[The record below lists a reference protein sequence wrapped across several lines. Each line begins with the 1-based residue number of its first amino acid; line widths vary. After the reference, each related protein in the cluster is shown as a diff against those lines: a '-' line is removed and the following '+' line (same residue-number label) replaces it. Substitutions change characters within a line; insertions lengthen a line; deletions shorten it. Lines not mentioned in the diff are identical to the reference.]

1 MYMIYLNFLL
11 ILFLFLI
18 IFVNFVNFL
27 FMREINVVIEEFY
40 SNSNS
45 NNNKETIVL
54 LGDSILKNNSYVENG
69 KEIDSLLTKKSDS
82 NVFSFSEDGSTITD
96 VYNQLEKIP
105 LELNKK
111 TTTIY
116 LSIGGNDILS
126 QYVDKITDLTN
137 MTSLTIIFS
146 KYVTLIESVKTRFHL
161 CKIVLL
167 DIYYPKSNIY
177 RVYYLLIKKWNE
189 MIYEY
194 TNNTKNSILLLKIS
208 NILTQDNDFVF
219 NIEPSTSGGE
229 KIVNSIL
236 SL

>member
-1 MYMIYLNFLL
+1 
-11 ILFLFLI
+11 
-18 IFVNFVNFL
+18 
-27 FMREINVVIEEFY
+27 MRENNVSIEAFY
-40 SNSNS
+40 SNNNN

-69 KEIDSLLTKKSDS
+69 EEIDSLLTKKSNS
-82 NVFSFSEDGSTITD
+82 KIFSFSQDGSTITD

-105 LELNKK
+105 LELNEK

-126 QYVDKITDLTN
+126 QYVNKITDFTN
-137 MTSLTIIFS
+137 MASLTMIFS
-146 KYVTLIESVKTRFHL
+146 KYVTLIETIKTRYHL

-167 DIYYPKSNIY
+167 DIYYPKSIIY
-177 RVYYLLIKKWNE
+177 KVYYSLIKKWNE

-194 TNNTKNSILLLKIS
+194 TNNSKNNILILKIS
-208 NILTQDNDFVF
+208 DILTQDNDFVF
-219 NIEPSTSGGE
+219 NIEPSSTGGV

-236 SL
+236 SLQ